1 MKNSIFALRFRREAR
16 NVAEEAE
23 KHRSWSRWLL
33 APLLAAVIFFIG
45 LGWYWSIEPDG
56 FDVRELAIQRTGN
69 DPSTAISGVVTTSTL
84 IQVATTLLEK
94 NGGFI
99 SNDINPVSL
108 WMDNM
113 PSWEFGVIVQVRDL
127 ARVLRND
134 FSRAQ
139 SQSEEDRDLAIA
151 DPQFNFDTE
160 SWVFPMTEDQYRK
173 GIKALL
179 KYRARLE
186 NPSLGEARFF
196 VRIDTLRN
204 WLELVAKRLGDLAHR
219 LSASVGVNELDTYA
233 IWDLK
238 RDQTTI
244 VHGDPAAKTPWLE
257 IDDVFYEARGM
268 AWALHHFLQAIQID
282 FAQVLIDKKAM
293 VGLDHIIKKLEQ
305 THKTVWSPIILNGT
319 EFGVVANHSLA
330 LASYISRANAAVI
343 DLVDLLRQ
351 G

>member
-1 MKNSIFALRFRREAR
+1 MQQK
-16 NVAEEAE
+16 
-23 KHRSWSRWLL
+23 
-33 APLLAAVIFFIG
+33 
-45 LGWYWSIEPDG
+45 
-56 FDVRELAIQRTGN
+56 GN
-69 DPSTAISGVVTTSTL
+69 DANTAISGVVTTSTL
-84 IQVATTLLEK
+84 LKVATTLLEK

-127 ARVLRND
+127 TRVLRND

-139 SQSEEDRDLAIA
+139 SQSKEDRDLAIA
-151 DPQFNFDTE
+151 DPHFNFDTE
-160 SWVFPMTEDQYRK
+160 SWVFPMTEDQYRQ
-173 GIKALL
+173 GIKALVN
-179 KYRARLE
+179 YRARLE
-186 NPSLGEARFF
+186 NPSLGEASFF

-204 WLELVAKRLGDLAHR
+204 YLDLVAKRLGDLAHR
-219 LSASVGVNELDTYA
+219 LSASVGVDELDTYA

-244 VHGDPAAKTPWLE
+244 VRGDPGAKTPWLE

-268 AWALHHFLQAIQID
+268 AWALLHFMQAIQID
-282 FAQVLIDKKAM
+282 FAQVLVDKKAM
-293 VGLDHIIKKLEQ
+293 VSLEQTIKKLEQ
-305 THKTVWSPIILNGT
+305 THKVVWSPLILNGT
-319 EFGVVANHSLA
+319 GFGVVANHSLA

-343 DLVDLLRQ
+343 ELVDLLRQ